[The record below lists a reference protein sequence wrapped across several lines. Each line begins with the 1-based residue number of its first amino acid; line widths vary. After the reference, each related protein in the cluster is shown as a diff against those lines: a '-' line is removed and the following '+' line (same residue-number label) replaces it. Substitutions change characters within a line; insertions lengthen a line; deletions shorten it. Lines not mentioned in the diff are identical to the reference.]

1 MGMDEQPG
9 KWKVCLIMAA
19 SLELDDLSSP
29 FLLKPSDDS
38 VILWFSFLSPT
49 HVFCILP
56 LSVLVGQT
64 TLPAASGWPTSVT
77 KWRKN
82 KELQLHQKQPHNFPL
97 FTLSTVFF

>member
-38 VILWFSFLSPT
+38 VIL
-49 HVFCILP
+49 
-56 LSVLVGQT
+56 
-64 TLPAASGWPTSVT
+64 
-77 KWRKN
+77 
-82 KELQLHQKQPHNFPL
+82 
-97 FTLSTVFF
+97 